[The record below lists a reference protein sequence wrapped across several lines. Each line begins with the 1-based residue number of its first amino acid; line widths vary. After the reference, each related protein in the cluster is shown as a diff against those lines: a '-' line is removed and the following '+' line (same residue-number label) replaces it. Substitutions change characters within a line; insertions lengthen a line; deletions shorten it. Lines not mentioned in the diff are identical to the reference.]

1 MEIDGGDTEHF
12 YSYQAKQELF
22 PTLQLEYINGTGP
35 FNERWDDPNR
45 RSYPSPFDI
54 GQAKQA
60 SMLRIL
66 QHTDVF
72 RTYDVAPL
80 LFSNITMQRVND
92 ILKQTQN
99 NPAYIGILNIQ
110 DDPQVAAGMGCLIAS
125 KRHPNFGERTL
136 DGKNLH
142 HQMRGK
148 HMVQWRMNEVER
160 FGRWQRIAP
169 AFAAGIG
176 SYLSSE
182 NDLIDRY
189 PHTANDTG
197 FKPVYGKIVTQSAP
211 AIMAGNM
218 PLPRVEVTGDALYV
232 LASTYPNGPVC
243 VATEGRVSLENQWY
257 EPRATVTID
266 VADASQPIGVF
277 GHYDTLVLNF
287 PEPITDLKHVW
298 VQDLLAE
305 SATDIR
311 SRVSINGHQLS
322 IPGEII
328 AQIDSAA
335 ADSGDVSV
343 PGSVIQFER

>member
-1 MEIDGGDTEHF
+1 
-12 YSYQAKQELF
+12 
-22 PTLQLEYINGTGP
+22 
-35 FNERWDDPNR
+35 
-45 RSYPSPFDI
+45 
-54 GQAKQA
+54 
-60 SMLRIL
+60 
-66 QHTDVF
+66 
-72 RTYDVAPL
+72 
-80 LFSNITMQRVND
+80 
-92 ILKQTQN
+92 
-99 NPAYIGILNIQ
+99 
-110 DDPQVAAGMGCLIAS
+110 
-125 KRHPNFGERTL
+125 
-136 DGKNLH
+136 
-142 HQMRGK
+142 
-148 HMVQWRMNEVER
+148 
-160 FGRWQRIAP
+160 
-169 AFAAGIG
+169 
-176 SYLSSE
+176 
-182 NDLIDRY
+182 
-189 PHTANDTG
+189 
-197 FKPVYGKIVTQSAP
+197 
-211 AIMAGNM
+211 MAGNM

-287 PEPITDLKHVW
+287 PEPITDRKHVW